1 MKSKQFTIFD
11 INGHKMQFD
20 TNRFS
25 LYFFS
30 YCKPKGQSRNKVAD
44 VEQSLGDFVHV
55 SKDAVHQWRFGNNGP
70 STIETVQAIAEFLQI
85 ADYTNLM
92 TEYKEENKTMYS
104 VEQQKSFKRIYDAII
119 EFLEEFINTYGFN
132 ELWFDFKK
140 QGCKDPEEAIE
151 VYADKKI
158 EKIWLI
164 YSKEYFYLHD
174 DEIYNKIGDY
184 IRDVLY
190 NTYHQKCSFAYRFEA
205 PVETVDG
212 KPSGVRLDEDY
223 VIAVSKINELI
234 RDIVR

>member
-1 MKSKQFTIFD
+1 MKSKKYTIFD
-11 INGHKMQFD
+11 INGQKMQFD
-20 TNRFS
+20 TYIFRH
-25 LYFFS
+25 YFFR
-30 YCKPKGQSRNKVAD
+30 YCQPKDQPRKSVGD
-44 VEQSLGDFVHV
+44 TEQLLGDSVHV

-70 STIETVQAIAEFLQI
+70 STIETVKAIAEFLQI

-119 EFLEEFINTYGFN
+119 EFLEEFDNTYGFN
-132 ELWFDFKK
+132 DLWFEFEK

-151 VYADKKI
+151 EYADKLLD
-158 EKIWLI
+158 KIWLI
-164 YSKEYFYLHD
+164 YNKEYFYLHD

-223 VIAVSKINELI
+223 VIAISKINDLI
-234 RDIVR
+234 RNVAG